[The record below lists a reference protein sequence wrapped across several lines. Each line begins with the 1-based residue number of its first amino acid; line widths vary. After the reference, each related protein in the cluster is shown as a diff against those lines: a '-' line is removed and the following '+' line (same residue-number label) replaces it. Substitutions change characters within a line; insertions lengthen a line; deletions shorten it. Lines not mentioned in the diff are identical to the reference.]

1 MNKPESSS
9 VATRIVASIA
19 WRISRWVPLTLMLGT
34 AWLLPKLKQAM
45 QPSVAALIG
54 KAKASATRAWRTA
67 RGKAKNTMNSSEAGD
82 ANADQ
87 VTGSQDEA

>member
-1 MNKPESSS
+1 
-9 VATRIVASIA
+9 
-19 WRISRWVPLTLMLGT
+19 
-34 AWLLPKLKQAM
+34 
-45 QPSVAALIG
+45 LIG